1 MAQWTSIASP
11 RPSVAAVLFGTRD
24 WFRRRPVLYGLRAG
38 WFGDDSRAFLVAQ
51 VVKNLSIMQETW
63 V

>member
-1 MAQWTSIASP
+1 
-11 RPSVAAVLFGTRD
+11 VAAVLFGTRD